1 MWRLQNITLSNMD
14 KAEQYLPWYLSWPVS
29 IKNTS
34 MELSTK
40 QNAYLEDFR
49 ISHQFFNRVIRV
61 KSVAT
66 KYLQM
71 NNKKSWMYPLL
82 LHAGI

>member
-1 MWRLQNITLSNMD
+1 
-14 KAEQYLPWYLSWPVS
+14 
-29 IKNTS
+29 
-34 MELSTK
+34 MELST
-40 QNAYLEDFR
+40 QHNAYLEDFR

-71 NNKKSWMYPLL
+71 NNKKS
-82 LHAGI
+82 